1 MNIIVSACLLG
12 MKCRYDGSGQ
22 MLMQMQELKEKHHLI
37 PVCPEIYGGLS
48 TPRDAAEKI
57 GDRVFTQSGEEV
69 TQEYRKGAKEI
80 GLLADFFQCQYA
92 ILKERSPS
100 CGYGTIYDGTFSGK
114 LVQGNGILAEELSGR
129 GMEIIGESQISQFLD
144 LLGKKNKKIE

>member
-100 CGYGTIYDGTFSGK
+100 CGHGMIYDGSFTGTIVPGEGITAK
-114 LVQGNGILAEELSGR
+114 LLLENGIR
-129 GMEIIGESQISQFLD
+129 VIGETQIEEAI
-144 LLGKKNKKIE
+144 IEEME